1 MNTRNAFHG
10 LDENLRALAPK
21 YDPPSLSFSNKPKNL
36 LEQDSY
42 FKANLPPTYGSEP
55 SGLIPI
61 NKDETVLGKKRK
73 KKRTKSLF
81 LFSEKAAAASFF

>member
-61 NKDETVLGKKRK
+61 NKDETVLGKGK
-73 KKRTKSLF
+73 KKRAKSIF
-81 LFSEKAAAASFF
+81 FVREKAAAASFF

>member
-55 SGLIPI
+55 EPRGLIPI
-61 NKDETVLGKKRK
+61 NKEETVLGKKEK
-73 KKRTKSLF
+73 APKVFFLL
-81 LFSEKAAAASFF
+81 LFS

>member
-61 NKDETVLGKKRK
+61 NKDETVLGKERK
-73 KKRTKSLF
+73 KRRKVIFVKRQ
-81 LFSEKAAAASFF
+81 